1 MGLQVPCTSIPTS
14 IVCHLFL
21 YIYIL
26 LDYFR
31 SSQTKSLEM
40 QNKFPDN
47 DDATA
52 DRIYDT
58 IPDNHPPIS
67 SPFSMAGKSTV
78 QPPDIDLGLAS
89 SYEIP
94 EQGRKYSTIIFT

>member
-1 MGLQVPCTSIPTS
+1 M
-14 IVCHLFL
+14 
-21 YIYIL
+21 
-26 LDYFR
+26 
-31 SSQTKSLEM
+31 EM
-40 QNKFPDN
+40 QKNKFPDN

-52 DRIYDT
+52 DWIYDT

-78 QPPDIDLGLAS
+78 QPPDVNLYLAS

-94 EQGRKYSTIIFT
+94 VPGSKYSAINFT